1 MAQRAY
7 RHRKETTISSL
18 EEQVQHLR
26 RTNEE
31 MSNIFISLYDFALAK
46 GLLQKEPDF
55 GQQLQS
61 TTERFLALAKASQED
76 NNPED
81 SHEDGVKHDEPNS
94 GRQAK
99 ALRISPEKQQQ
110 NPPVSEST
118 TDTWGGYVL
127 SKENSPMEE
136 LDLDYQQNRQNR
148 QNQGY
153 RQTGDLQVIAKPT
166 ENTASFPFDLM
177 DLQNYRVELPQMEEF
192 SRNFLPQAQPP
203 LPNSYNFNE
212 FSFAR
217 RIHRIAEESAL
228 KLITNKDPKLSSHR
242 QRVFG
247 LCLLYE
253 DEKTIEAR
261 LRRVFEKS
269 TRETLHNWSEPFV
282 HVGGAGTYYPL
293 NDSDIDIGLMPKY
306 RTGYAMG
313 PFTPSVSRAEVVM
326 EDGMKCNLP
335 GFEGEF
341 FDANDVEGYL
351 RNRGLDIAPAA
362 DFITG
367 DINLNELAEAASPKS
382 SSDDSV
388 ASISSPKTPRASV
401 ENMLQ
406 TTGRDAKVANYDFPR
421 SDIDS
426 LNVQN
431 VQTCLSFP
439 LGNFEPWDSD
449 SSPKENTNFIDP
461 IFSTISGSHS
471 RSATP
476 EFSSRSRR
484 LGGTERVT
492 LNVNILLEG
501 KSISIQKVVS

>member
-31 MSNIFISLYDFALAK
+31 MSNIFVSLYDFALAK
-46 GLLQKEPDF
+46 GLLQREPDF

-61 TTERFLALAKASQED
+61 TTERFLALAKATQED

-94 GRQAK
+94 GRQAE
-99 ALRISPEKQQQ
+99 ALQMSTKNQQEK
-110 NPPVSEST
+110 PHVSEPT

-127 SKENSPMEE
+127 SKEKSPMEE
-136 LDLDYQQNRQNR
+136 LDLDYQQNQ

-153 RQTGDLQVIAKPT
+153 RQTDDLQVIAKPT
-166 ENTASFPFDLM
+166 ENNASFPFDLM

-228 KLITNKDPKLSSHR
+228 KLITNNDPKFSSRR
-242 QRVFG
+242 QEVFG

-313 PFTPSVSRAEVVM
+313 PFTPSVSRAEEVM

-351 RNRGLDIAPAA
+351 REQGLDIAPAA

-382 SSDDSV
+382 RSDDSV

-406 TTGRDAKVANYDFPR
+406 DTGRDAKVANYDFPR
-421 SDIDS
+421 FDIDS
-426 LNVQN
+426 SNLQK

-439 LGNFEPWDSD
+439 LGNFEPWNSD
-449 SSPKENTNFIDP
+449 SLVKENANFIDP
-461 IFSTISGSHS
+461 VFSTISGSHS

-484 LGGTERVT
+484 HGGTERVT

-501 KSISIQKVVS
+501 ESISTRNVVS